1 MDNGNDIPKV
11 TSHSY
16 PVPLPPY
23 NKQFANI
30 LSEISSI
37 LQRKGD
43 VFKANAYKK
52 AEETIYNFEGDITDP
67 SQLKGKPGI
76 GVAVLKKLQEYVHPE
91 KGGKIEFL
99 EKEKRDPVNIF
110 TQIHGI
116 GFKKATKI
124 VEDGIKTIDELRE
137 NQDKLNDVQ
146 KKGLKYYEDLQKRI
160 PREEIDRFKD
170 LFETEFRKL
179 KYPDATFEIV
189 GSYRRGV
196 KSSGDIDIIISDKT
210 NDRTVYSVFIK
221 ALLEKNIVTEL
232 LSNGKTKSMAIG
244 KLPGGDSVFRRID
257 FLYAPPREFG
267 FAILYFTGSKAFNT
281 SMRTH
286 ALKMSLSL
294 NEHGLY
300 KMNGKTKGDMIE
312 KECKNEK
319 DIFDYLK
326 LQYVEPIKRV
336 DNTSIIKKEEQEQQQ
351 EQEQEQ
357 EVIAE
362 QEQEV
367 IAEQEQEVIAEKEQE
382 VIAEK
387 EEQEEQ
393 EEKEEKEEQHEQ
405 QEEQEV
411 IAEKDI
417 KPNDENKD
425 NKPRAG
431 EVLITVKKK
440 VSLKKKK
447 LNGNH
452 DNTTNQINQANQP
465 NQMKKTNQTK
475 KMPKTRSMSIKKFTA
490 LLRIDGI
497 KLLEQSGEEQLAK
510 IIKDANK
517 LYYNETPIFS
527 DNEYDMVKEYMESKY
542 PTNKILNEIGA
553 PISKKEKVDLPYF
566 MGSMDKLKTA
576 EAIDKWIEKYPSDY
590 VISAKLDGVS
600 GLYSTENGIPR
611 LYTRGNGKVGQDITH
626 LIPYLKLPTDFGLT
640 IRGEFIIEKSIFEQY
655 YKADFANPRN
665 FVAGIINSKT
675 INKERL
681 KHVDF
686 VAYEVI
692 TPVLSIKDQII
703 LLKSKQVECVLNEEK
718 DLLTVSD
725 LSKIL
730 VSWRESYKY
739 EIDGII
745 VCHNKIY
752 DRQDK
757 NPEYAFAFKMMLT
770 EQIAESK
777 VVNVIWN
784 PSKDGYLKPKIQ
796 VEPIRLGGVK
806 IEYATAFNAKFI
818 EDKKLGIG
826 AIVKIIRS
834 GDVIPYIMD
843 VTQPATE
850 IKFPDVPYYWNDT
863 HIDIILEDSAT
874 NSTVIHKNITMFF
887 TTLNVKQLS
896 EGNVKRII
904 DAGYSN
910 VPSILKMSVGDFL
923 QIDGFKS
930 KTSENIFQSIQDKVA
945 TSSLSTF
952 MVASNIFGHGF
963 GKKKF
968 DIILKVYPNIL
979 TDTIPPSVL
988 EDRLI
993 SIKGVAIKT
1002 AKDFCNKRD
1011 EFVAFMKECNL
1022 HDKLMNDNKKTT
1034 LVEVDDE
1041 HVLFEKNIVFTG
1053 FRDKEL
1059 IDLLEKKYAVNITSG
1074 VNSKTF
1080 ALVVKD
1086 ISEDNSKIIKATELK
1101 KPVYTKDDFIN
1112 KFGITSK

>member
-1 MDNGNDIPKV
+1 MNNNIQKV
-11 TSHSY
+11 F
-16 PVPLPPY
+16 PPF
-23 NKQFANI
+23 NKQFATI
-30 LSEISSI
+30 LSDLGTI

-43 VFKANAYKK
+43 PFKARAYKK
-52 AEETIYNFEGDITDP
+52 AEETVYTFEGDINEV

-76 GVAVLKKLQEYVHPE
+76 GVAVLKKMQEFVDT
-91 KGGKIEFL
+91 GKIEFL
-99 EKEKRDPVNIF
+99 EKEKLNPVNVF

-116 GFKKATKI
+116 GIKKAEKI
-124 VEDGIKTIDELRE
+124 VEDGIKTIEELRE

-160 PREEIDRFKD
+160 PRSEIDKFKD
-170 LFETEFRKL
+170 LFETEFNKL
-179 KYPDATFEIV
+179 KYPGATFEIV

-196 KSSGDIDIIISDKT
+196 KSSGDIDIIITDKN
-210 NDRTVYSVFIK
+210 NDNTIFSGFIK
-221 ALLEKNIVTEL
+221 ALLEKSIVTEL

-244 KLPGGDSVFRRID
+244 KLPGSDNFFRRID
-257 FLYAPPREFG
+257 FLYAPPTEYA

-281 SMRTH
+281 TMRAY

-300 KMNGKTKGDMIE
+300 KMNGKTKGDIIE
-312 KECKNEK
+312 EEFNDEN
-319 DIFDYLK
+319 DIFNYLN
-326 LQYVEPIKRV
+326 LQYVEPSKRV
-336 DNTSIIKKEEQEQQQ
+336 DYTNIIKKEEQQPEEQQPEEPQQQQQ
-351 EQEQEQ
+351 EATITEDVKYNNE
-357 EVIAE
+357 
-362 QEQEV
+362 
-367 IAEQEQEVIAEKEQE
+367 
-382 VIAEK
+382 
-387 EEQEEQ
+387 
-393 EEKEEKEEQHEQ
+393 
-405 QEEQEV
+405 
-411 IAEKDI
+411 I
-417 KPNDENKD
+417 KN
-425 NKPRAG
+425 NKPREG
-431 EVLITVKKK
+431 EVLIKVKKK
-440 VSLKKKK
+440 RTLKKNS
-447 LNGNH
+447 NGN
-452 DNTTNQINQANQP
+452 NNN
-465 NQMKKTNQTK
+465 MKKQTK
-475 KMPKTRSMSIKKFTA
+475 KISKPRLISIKKFA
-490 LLRIDGI
+490 PKLRTDGI

-510 IIKDANK
+510 IIKEANK
-517 LYYNETPIFS
+517 LYYNETPIMN
-527 DNEYDMVKEYMESKY
+527 DNEFDMIKEYMESKY
-542 PTNKILNEIGA
+542 PDNKILNEIGA

-566 MGSMDKLKTA
+566 MGSMDKLKT
-576 EAIDKWIEKYPSDY
+576 EESINKWIEKYPADY
-590 VISAKLDGVS
+590 IIPSGYIISAKLDGVS
-600 GLYSTENGIPR
+600 GLYSTENGIAK

-626 LIPYLKLPTDFGLT
+626 LIPYLKLPKEPGLT

-655 YKADFANPRN
+655 YKTDFANPRN

-692 TPVLSIKDQII
+692 TPVFSIKDQITFI
-703 LLKSKQVECVLNEEK
+703 NESDVECVLNEEK
-718 DLLTVSD
+718 DLLTVD
-725 LSKIL
+725 NLSQIL
-730 VSWRESYKY
+730 ISWRESYKY

-757 NPEYAFAFKMMLT
+757 NPEYAFAFKMILT

-796 VEPIRLGGVK
+796 IEPIMLGGVK

-863 HIDIILEDSAT
+863 HIDIILEDAAT

-896 EGNVKRII
+896 DGNVKRII

-923 QIDGFKS
+923 KIDGFKS
-930 KTSENIFQSIQDKVA
+930 KTAENIFQSIKDKVA

-968 DIILKVYPNIL
+968 DIILKIYPNIL
-979 TDTIPPSVL
+979 TDTIAPSVL

-993 SIKGVAIKT
+993 SIKGIAIKT
-1002 AKDFCNKRD
+1002 AKDFCNKKD
-1011 EFVAFMKECNL
+1011 DFVAFMKECNL
-1022 HDKLMNDNKKTT
+1022 HDKLMFDTNKTT
-1034 LVEVDDE
+1034 LVEVDYD
-1041 HVLFEKNIVFTG
+1041 HALFEKNIVFTG
-1053 FRDKEL
+1053 FRDSKL
-1059 IDLLEKKYAVNITSG
+1059 IDFIESKYSVKLSTT

-1086 ISEDNSKIIKATELK
+1086 LSEDNSKVKKAIGLN
-1101 KPVYTKDDFIN
+1101 KPIYTKIDFIN
-1112 KFGITSK
+1112 IFGIEYN